1 MNINFSLRQKLIL
14 IVAVIIAG
22 FAIMGIYSV
31 SILST
36 MNDASTQQNRI
47 NQASTEISQLQSRLL
62 ILEKL
67 KEQPEI
73 QSLNRAAETVRQLK
87 SSYEAPLTQARNNL
101 TDQTARG
108 QLSEILSLMPDY
120 LNTLDE
126 SVGLSLKLQGENG
139 MIKQLDN
146 IANEVVEKLGILD
159 SFSTT
164 FKEIRNA
171 EKDFLITSD
180 TPHKQAVMDLI
191 EKLRSDMR
199 AFNFEDM
206 FTEDTDRY
214 ENAYL
219 EMAALKLQHAKDET
233 ILDQLRGQ
241 LNEQIQRA
249 THRLINVLAEE
260 AQQHVQETRNSARNS
275 LIIGSLIL
283 VSIAVAIIGS
293 VATSISR
300 NMQRALNALNQIA
313 SGDLTTR
320 MTKGSNPSDEFH
332 QLADAT
338 NTMCSQIHDL
348 VSHIKTSTLS
358 LKQISDETDHSQRN
372 IQQSSENISQRS
384 TSLVAATEEIS
395 VTTEQIA
402 QSGLQVS
409 SATQGAHDSALD
421 GAQVISQALESL
433 QSVAAAF
440 ESTSHSVEQLGEQS
454 KEIDTVIELIQGVA
468 EQTNLLALN
477 AAIEAARAGEAG
489 RGFAVVADEVRTL
502 AEQTVNATSSI
513 TDKIERIQKGTRNVV
528 EAIDQSR
535 SEVENG
541 RLLSEKAEQSIRL
554 IERQTSEAAEQAT
567 AIEQAI
573 REVALTT
580 GDMAQNMDSIAG
592 EIKNNNQANRQISD
606 NTRATY
612 ERAEQLEKL
621 TEAFTV

>member
-14 IVAVIIAG
+14 IVAVIVVG
-22 FAIMGIYSV
+22 FGIMGVYSISV
-31 SILST
+31 LGT
-36 MNDASTQQNRI
+36 MNDASTGQNQI
-47 NQASTEISQLQSRLL
+47 NQASTEISQLQSKLL

-67 KEQPEI
+67 KEQPKTDA
-73 QSLNRAAETVRQLK
+73 LNQAAQTVKQLK
-87 SSYEAPLTQARNNL
+87 TNYKSSLTQVRDNLSDNQARAL
-101 TDQTARG
+101 
-108 QLSEILSLMPDY
+108 LSEILNLMPSY
-120 LNTLDE
+120 LGTLEE
-126 SVGLSLKLQGENG
+126 SISFSLQLEGEQGLIQK
-139 MIKQLDN
+139 LDN
-146 IANEVVEKLGILD
+146 TATEVVEKIGILD
-159 SFSTT
+159 SFSST

-171 EKDFLITSD
+171 EKDFLINSD
-180 TPHKQAVMDLI
+180 QVHHQAVLDLI
-191 EKLRSDMR
+191 EKLRSDVR

-206 FTEDTDRY
+206 FAEDTDRY
-214 ENAYL
+214 EAAFL
-219 EMAALKLQHAKDET
+219 AMATIKLKHAKDEK
-233 ILDQLRGQ
+233 ILDRLRNQ
-241 LNEQIQRA
+241 LNEQIQQA
-249 THRLINVLAEE
+249 THRLVNVLAVE
-260 AQQHVQETRNSARNS
+260 AQQNVQDTRDSARSS

-283 VSIAVAIIGS
+283 VTIAVMIIGS

-300 NMQRALNALNQIA
+300 NMQRALSALNQIA

-320 MTKGSNPSDEFH
+320 MAKGSNPSDEFH

-338 NTMCSQIHDL
+338 NSMCSQIHDL
-348 VSHIKTSTLS
+348 VSHIKTSTHS
-358 LKQISDETDHSQRN
+358 LKQISDETDHSQQN
-372 IQQSSENISQRS
+372 IQQSSETIGQRS

-402 QSGLQVS
+402 QSGQQVS
-409 SATQGAHDSALD
+409 DATQSAHDSALD

-502 AEQTVNATSSI
+502 AEQTVKATASI
-513 TDKIERIQKGTRNVV
+513 TEKIERIQQGTKDVV
-528 EAIDQSR
+528 NAINQSR
-535 SEVENG
+535 SQVETG
-541 RLLSEKAEQSIRL
+541 RKLSEKAEEAIRH
-554 IERQTSEAAEQAT
+554 IEKQTSEAAEQAN
-567 AIEQAI
+567 AIGQAI

-580 GDMAQNMDSIAG
+580 GDMAKNMDSIAG
-592 EIKNNNQANRQISD
+592 EIQNNNQANRQISD

>member
-14 IVAVIIAG
+14 IVAVIIVG
-22 FAIMGIYSV
+22 FAIMGLYSISV
-31 SILST
+31 LGT
-36 MNDASTQQNRI
+36 MNDASTEQNQI

-67 KEQPEI
+67 KEQPDPQALAQATRSI
-73 QSLNRAAETVRQLK
+73 NQLK
-87 SSYEAPLTQARNNL
+87 DNYQAPLSQARDNL
-101 TDQTARG
+101 ADNAARA
-108 QLSEILSLMPDY
+108 QLGEILNLMPDY
-120 LNTLDE
+120 LKTLDD
-126 SVGLSLKLQGENG
+126 SIGLSLQLEGEQGLIKKL
-139 MIKQLDN
+139 DTT
-146 IANEVVEKLGILD
+146 ANEVVEKLGILD
-159 SFSTT
+159 SFSST

-171 EKDFLITSD
+171 EKDFLIVSD
-180 TPHKQAVMDLI
+180 QAHQQAVMDLI

-206 FTEDTDRY
+206 FAEDADRY
-214 ENAYL
+214 ETAFL
-219 EMAALKLQHAKDET
+219 AMASVKLKHAEDESK
-233 ILDQLRGQ
+233 LDGLRQQ
-241 LNEQIQRA
+241 LNEQIQQA
-249 THRLINVLAEE
+249 THRLVDVLAEE
-260 AQQHVQETRNSARNS
+260 AQQNVQQTRDSARNS
-275 LIIGSLIL
+275 LIIGSLVL
-283 VSIAVAIIGS
+283 VTIAVLIIGS

-320 MTKGSNPSDEFH
+320 MAKGSNPSDEFN

-348 VSHIKTSTLS
+348 VSHIKTSTHS
-358 LKQISDETDHSQRN
+358 LKQISDETDHSQQN

-402 QSGLQVS
+402 QSGQQVS
-409 SATQGAHDSALD
+409 SATQGAHDSAQD

-502 AEQTVNATSSI
+502 AEQTVNATASI
-513 TDKIERIQKGTRNVV
+513 TEKIERIQKGTKEVV
-528 EAIDQSR
+528 EAINQSR

-541 RLLSEKAEQSIRL
+541 RQLSEKAETAIRR
-554 IERQTSEAAEQAT
+554 IEQQTSEAAEQAT
-567 AIEQAI
+567 SIEQAI

-580 GDMAQNMDSIAG
+580 GDMAQNMDSIAS

>member
-14 IVAVIIAG
+14 IIAVIIVG
-22 FAIMGIYSV
+22 FGIMGVYSISV
-31 SILST
+31 LGT
-36 MNDASTQQNRI
+36 MNDASTEQNQI
-47 NQASTEISQLQSRLL
+47 NQASTQISQLQSRLL

-67 KEQPEI
+67 KEQT
-73 QSLNRAAETVRQLK
+73 QSETLAKAAETVRQLK
-87 SSYEAPLTQARNNL
+87 SSYEAPLSSARNNL
-101 TDQTARG
+101 TDSSAQSL
-108 QLSEILSLMPDY
+108 LSEILKLMPDY
-120 LNTLDE
+120 LGTLDE
-126 SVGLSLKLQGENG
+126 SIALSLQLEGPQGLISKLDQVA
-139 MIKQLDN
+139 D
-146 IANEVVEKLGILD
+146 EVLEKMGILD

-171 EKDFLITSD
+171 EKDFLINPDETHQS
-180 TPHKQAVMDLI
+180 AVLGLI

-206 FTEDTDRY
+206 FAEDADRY
-214 ENAYL
+214 ETAFL
-219 EMAALKLQHAKDET
+219 AMASVKLKLARDEAK
-233 ILDQLRGQ
+233 LHQLRNL
-241 LNEQIQRA
+241 LNNQIQQA
-249 THRLINVLAEE
+249 THRLVDVLAEE
-260 AQQHVQETRNSARNS
+260 AQQNVQQTRDSARSS

-283 VSIAVAIIGS
+283 VVIATAIIGS

-300 NMQRALNALNQIA
+300 NMQRALSALNQIA

-320 MTKGSNPSDEFH
+320 MVKGSNPSDEFN

-338 NTMCSQIHDL
+338 NSMCSQIHDL
-348 VSHIKTSTLS
+348 VSHIKTSTHS
-358 LKQISDETDHSQRN
+358 LKQISDETDHSQQN
-372 IQQSSENISQRS
+372 IQQSSETISQRS

-409 SATQGAHDSALD
+409 EATQSAHDSALD

-440 ESTSHSVEQLGEQS
+440 ESTSQSVEQLGEQS

-502 AEQTVNATSSI
+502 AEQTVKATANI
-513 TDKIERIQKGTRNVV
+513 TEKIERIQQGTRDVV
-528 EAIDQSR
+528 NAINQSR
-535 SEVENG
+535 TQVDTG
-541 RLLSEKAEQSIRL
+541 RKLSEKAEEAIRH
-554 IERQTSEAAEQAT
+554 IEQQTSEAAAQAS
-567 AIEQAI
+567 AIGQAI

-580 GDMAQNMDSIAG
+580 GDMAQNMDSIAS
-592 EIKNNNQANRQISD
+592 EIQNNNQANRQISD

-612 ERAEQLEKL
+612 QRAEQLEKL